1 MAGPPSGVLIRLVI
15 PPEATRPR
23 QSRVQATPTD
33 RVTSGAQKSVR
44 SVQCGSQATAL
55 THQGPQEEWDAASPG
70 TTTARGRS
78 LGSSIWREQNASII
92 APRREGSQLG
102 GADTPRPVGIRKI
115 SRALALLPHEGISRR
130 QYLWSP
136 MEALRLSRPVV
147 KGVNRA
153 QSHQGPLNL
162 GEPRALAL
170 LPRGGDRR
178 SSIGDRGLASASI
191 IAPGR
196 EGSQLW
202 RHRPSW
208 SPPKPLTAEEKA
220 NLWRLEQARQ
230 LLRWWVIESRH
241 GLYA

>member
-1 MAGPPSGVLIRLVI
+1 MPPLFRPSARSRPSPNLSEKFVSARKLRTRAVIRSI
-15 PPEATRPR
+15 SARSKKP
-23 QSRVQATPTD
+23 SPTD
-33 RVTSGAQKSVR
+33 RAACGAQKSVR

-136 MEALRLSRPVV
+136 MEVLRLSHPVV
-147 KGVNRA
+147 KGVNYRRRYTKA
-153 QSHQGPLNL
+153 
-162 GEPRALAL
+162 
-170 LPRGGDRR
+170 RR
-178 SSIGDRGLASASI
+178 SSGERGPWHYHRTRVGRAAVSSGNDGSAPI
-191 IAPGR
+191 IAPAR
-196 EGSQLW
+196 EGSQS
-202 RHRPSW
+202 PAP
-208 SPPKPLTAEEKA
+208 PPKLVSTQTANDGREGQPLAA
-220 NLWRLEQARQ
+220 
-230 LLRWWVIESRH
+230 
-241 GLYA
+241 